1 MTPTERPVLVEQR
14 GTTRWLIL
22 DRPARRNALDADLV
36 LALADAL
43 GTACEDDHTRVI
55 VLAGKGPS
63 FCAGAD
69 LKHLLHLA
77 DEPERV
83 FAFLAE
89 VSALATA
96 LERCAKPTI
105 AAVHGHVVA
114 GGLEL
119 SLACDLVIA
128 AEGTLIGDGHL
139 NNGLL
144 PAAGSSVRLASRLG
158 HATARRLLLSG
169 VLVDAAELASTGWIQ
184 AVVPRRDLELEA
196 DRIATSM
203 AAPNQAAQQN
213 LKALLIRLVD
223 TSETDGLAL
232 ELNAFENNWFTADV
246 PAQLRLFAG
255 LAAVPGVREAS

>member
-1 MTPTERPVLVEQR
+1 MTSAERPLLVEQR

-22 DRPARRNALDADLV
+22 NRPARRNALDGDV
-36 LALADAL
+36 IVALADAL
-43 GTACEDDHTRVI
+43 AAACEDDHTRVI
-55 VLAGKGPS
+55 VLAGNGPS

-89 VSALATA
+89 VSAFAAA

-119 SLACDLVIA
+119 SLACDVVVA
-128 AEGTLIGDGHL
+128 AERTLIGDGHL

-169 VLVDAAELASTGWIQ
+169 VLVDAAELATTGWIQ

-196 DRIATSM
+196 ERLATSL
-203 AAPNQAAQQN
+203 AAPNKAAQQN
-213 LKALLIRLVD
+213 LKVLLGRLVD

-232 ELNAFENNWFTADV
+232 ELDAFADNWFAADV
-246 PAQLRLFAG
+246 PAQLRAFAG
-255 LAAVPGVREAS
+255 LVAVPSVREAS